1 MTTLGK
7 GWPALAALVVA
18 VAVGSAIAHLCTSAM
33 PFLVGALINGYGL
46 SATGAGLVGFFQVG
60 ALAVS
65 MILIAP
71 IAHRFKPLRVC
82 ALGAS
87 LAASCNVLIYLA
99 PAQLALI
106 CLLAT
111 VVGVGYGL
119 ILTAA
124 VAAAAGSSR
133 PDLTYAAGNSGALII
148 VVPMISALPLATLQ
162 FGSRGTFLA
171 IPALIVVCAP
181 LLFGLRRTRG
191 VVVGVQVTGT
201 TFVKGVPI
209 LAIWS
214 LFSFGTGAMW
224 AFTERIGVALA
235 LPGPAIGLVLSTS
248 AFTGLIGTSLAAVC
262 STRVSRVAALAVGVV
277 GGGASCLMF
286 ALATNL
292 WMFATAAVLYWIFT
306 MFVYILLLGTAA
318 LLDPT
323 GRLGTFGTGCERLA
337 FAIGAPLGGLMVDYG
352 SYVWVGVAA
361 AIACSVIAPA
371 FLPGLARALAARIAS
386 SDATQAAGMRI
397 EPAPKL

>member
-1 MTTLGK
+1 MNTQRGGWLG
-7 GWPALAALVVA
+7 LTALVVA

-33 PFLVGALINGYGL
+33 PFLVGALINGYGF
-46 SATGAGLVGFFQVG
+46 SATGSGLVGFFQVG

-65 MILIAP
+65 MILISP
-71 IAHRFKPLRVC
+71 VAHRYKPLRVSYF
-82 ALGAS
+82 GAV
-87 LAASCNVLIYLA
+87 LAAGGNLLIYLV

-111 VVGVGYGL
+111 AIGVGYGL
-119 ILTAA
+119 ILAAA

-133 PDLTYAAGNSGALII
+133 PDLTYAAGNSGALLLI
-148 VVPMISALPLATLQ
+148 VPMISVLPLATLQ
-162 FGSRGTFLA
+162 FGTRGTFLA
-171 IPALIVVCAP
+171 IPLLIAVSAP
-181 LLFGLRRTRG
+181 LLFGLRRTRAG
-191 VVVGVQVTGT
+191 TLGPQVTAT
-201 TFVKGVPI
+201 TFPAGI
-209 LAIWS
+209 SMLAIWS

-224 AFTERIGVALA
+224 AFTERIGVALS
-235 LPGPAIGLVLSTS
+235 LPGPTIGLVLSTS

-262 STRVSRVAALAVGVV
+262 GERVNRVAVLAVGVV
-277 GGGASCLMF
+277 GGGASCLLF

-292 WMFATAAVLYWIFT
+292 WMFAAAAVLYWIFT

-323 GRLGTFGTGCERLA
+323 GRLGTLGTGCERLA
-337 FAIGAPLGGLMVDYG
+337 FAIGAPLGGLMVDFG

-371 FLPGLARALAARIAS
+371 FLPGLARALAARS
-386 SDATQAAGMRI
+386 VPNGRVTERTV
-397 EPAPKL
+397 

>member
-1 MTTLGK
+1 MSTQGK
-7 GWPALAALVVA
+7 SWPALAALVVA

-33 PFLVGALINGYGL
+33 PFLVGALINGYGM

-133 PDLTYAAGNSGALII
+133 ADLTYAAGNSGAVLLI
-148 VVPMISALPLATLQ
+148 VPMISALSLATLR

-171 IPALIVVCAP
+171 IPLLIVVCAP

-191 VVVGVQVTGT
+191 AVAGVQVTGT

-235 LPGPAIGLVLSTS
+235 LPGPTIGIVLSTS

-262 STRVSRVAALAVGVV
+262 SARFSRVAALAVGVV

-318 LLDPT
+318 VLDPT

-352 SYVWVGVAA
+352 SYVWVGVGA

-371 FLPGLARALAARIAS
+371 FLPGLSRALRAPTS
-386 SDATQAAGMRI
+386 HLATGVVVP
-397 EPAPKL
+397 PA

>member
-1 MTTLGK
+1 MTTQGK

-33 PFLVGALINGYGL
+33 PFLVGALINGYGM

-133 PDLTYAAGNSGALII
+133 PDLTYAAGNSGALLI
-148 VVPMISALPLATLQ
+148 VVPMISALSLATLR

-171 IPALIVVCAP
+171 IPLLIVVCAP

-191 VVVGVQVTGT
+191 AVAGVQVTGT

-235 LPGPAIGLVLSTS
+235 LSGPTIGLVLSTS

-262 STRVSRVAALAVGVV
+262 STRVNRVAALAVGVV
-277 GGGASCLMF
+277 GGGASCLML

-318 LLDPT
+318 VLDPT

-352 SYVWVGVAA
+352 SYVWVGVGA

-371 FLPGLARALAARIAS
+371 FLPGLSRALRAPTS
-386 SDATQAAGMRI
+386 HLATGVVVP
-397 EPAPKL
+397 PA